1 MILKQSSFFFAI
13 ALCTLTLRQAQ
24 GEDKNKVLMLS
35 LSKHGIDQ
43 FMMPAPCMAFF
54 TWARAFSLASPI
66 GRRMSGVQRPSSDTA
81 YFTGEGFVS
90 QNMAS
95 CSGISRS

>member
-1 MILKQSSFFFAI
+1 MILVPSSFFFAI

-43 FMMPAPCMAFF
+43 FMMPAPCIAFF
-54 TWARAFSLASPI
+54 TWARAFSLASTI
-66 GRRMSGVQRPSSDTA
+66 GRRKSGVHLPSKDAA
-81 YFTGEGFVS
+81 YFTGAGLVS
-90 QNMAS
+90 QNRAS